1 MRRAA
6 IANQFRRLAALI
18 AGTAILLAASS
29 APALAQGQRAAAAQ
43 AAPGVVG

>member
-18 AGTAILLAASS
+18 AGTGD
-29 APALAQGQRAAAAQ
+29 PAGSEFRARPGAGAEGRRCS